1 MASRTPGEAYFL
13 IVLGPLIAVTGLFTV
28 GVLGISLSLVL
39 TVLDASDSEVGW
51 WDVGGGLL
59 LSSVGAAAVAALFKL
74 YRVVK
79 RRGAFEPPHR
89 S

>member
-1 MASRTPGEAYFL
+1 VASRTPGETYFL
-13 IVLGPLIAVTGLFTV
+13 IVMGTLIAVTGLFTV
-28 GVLGISLSLVL
+28 GVLGITLSLVL
-39 TVLDASDSEVGW
+39 TVLDPSDAEVGW

-74 YRVVK
+74 YRVVE
-79 RRGAFEPPHR
+79 RRGAFEPPRR